1 MYLLY
6 LSFIAQLISAAPT
19 GDLPQNPPGTAYL
32 PDKAIVLGIKKKEK
46 ERERDS
52 LNKISLFI
60 RN

>member
-6 LSFIAQLISAAPT
+6 LLFLAQLISAAPT

-32 PDKAIVLGIKKKEK
+32 PDKAIVLGKR
-46 ERERDS
+46 EREIERDS
-52 LNKISLFI
+52 LSKISLFI

>member
-6 LSFIAQLISAAPT
+6 LLFLAQLISAAPT

-32 PDKAIVLGIKKKEK
+32 PDKAIVLGK
-46 ERERDS
+46 RERDS
-52 LNKISLFI
+52 LSKISLFI